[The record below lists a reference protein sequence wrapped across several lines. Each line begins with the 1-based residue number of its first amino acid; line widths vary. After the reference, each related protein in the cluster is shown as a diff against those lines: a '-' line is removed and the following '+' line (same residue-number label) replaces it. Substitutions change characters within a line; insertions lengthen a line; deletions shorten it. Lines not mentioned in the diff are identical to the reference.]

1 MPRLPLPNT
10 SSPRVSREAN
20 KRSIYFHEQDNKY
33 FMRHRRRVK
42 KAQRK
47 GKVRGG
53 HKMRIG
59 AAQTM

>member
-1 MPRLPLPNT
+1 MSQLLLPNT

-20 KRSIYFHEQDNKY
+20 KRSIYSHEQDNKDL
-33 FMRHRRRVK
+33 MRHHRRVK

-47 GKVRGG
+47 GKVRSGY
-53 HKMRIG
+53 KTRIG